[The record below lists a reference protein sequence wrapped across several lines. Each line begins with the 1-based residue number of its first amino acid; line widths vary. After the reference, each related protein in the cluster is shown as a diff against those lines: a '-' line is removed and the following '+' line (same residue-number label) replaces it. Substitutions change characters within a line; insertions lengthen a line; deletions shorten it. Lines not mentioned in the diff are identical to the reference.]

1 MKKVLKL
8 VKSRKSS
15 SASSSQRGQNRSPG
29 KGSIGRSSL
38 GGESASA
45 TSMIYESQRNKGL
58 DGVSSQNRD
67 SIASPSKSFTDR
79 ASVSHIPLSQVSKT
93 PWIVASLQRLKLYGL
108 SPICLFL
115 VLTYLL

>member
-15 SASSSQRGQNRSPG
+15 SASSTQRGQNRSPG
-29 KGSIGRSSL
+29 KGSIGQTSSSL

-58 DGVSSQNRD
+58 DGVPSQNRE
-67 SIASPSKSFTDR
+67 SVASPSKSFSDR
-79 ASVSHIPLSQVSKT
+79 VSITHIPSSQVGKN
-93 PWIVASLQRLKLYGL
+93 IEIFLLLSL
-108 SPICLFL
+108 IHI
-115 VLTYLL
+115 

>member
-15 SASSSQRGQNRSPG
+15 SASSTQRGQNRSPG
-29 KGSIGRSSL
+29 KGSIGQTSSSL

-58 DGVSSQNRD
+58 DGISSSGYNRE
-67 SIASPSKSFTDR
+67 SVTSPSKSFSDR
-79 ASVSHIPLSQVSKT
+79 ASITHIPSSQVSKT
-93 PWIVASLQRLKLYGL
+93 PWRFFYS
-108 SPICLFL
+108 S
-115 VLTYLL
+115 